1 MGYAD
6 IAMREQG
13 GDIVNV
19 ASIIVAKG
27 ASVDTIIPDATVER
41 AAQRLR
47 AAHIGALVVST
58 DGKHI
63 KGLIAER
70 DIVYGLARHG
80 RALLEMRV
88 VDIMRRGGPTCSS
101 TDSVQQVMA
110 QMTRFRVRHVPV
122 LDHGELRGIVSIG
135 DVVKHR
141 LDETALEVSLLR
153 DAYLA
158 RG

>member
-1 MGYAD
+1 M
-6 IAMREQG
+6 
-13 GDIVNV
+13 NV
-19 ASIIVAKG
+19 ASILISKG
-27 ASVDTIIPDATVER
+27 ASVDTILPNATVER

-63 KGLIAER
+63 DGLIAER

-80 RALLEMRV
+80 RGLLEMHV
-88 VDIMRRGGPTCSS
+88 ADIMRRGGPTCSS
-101 TDSVQQVMA
+101 RDSVQQVMA
-110 QMTRFRVRHVPV
+110 QMTRWRVRHVPV
-122 LDHGELRGIVSIG
+122 VDDGVLSGIVSIG
-135 DVVKHR
+135 DFVKNR
-141 LDETALEVSLLR
+141 LDETAREVSLLR